1 MTKKLICPNCKQELN
16 HVLDISEEYTAY
28 PLIILENGEW
38 EITSSQDKQLRH
50 TETIAYECPICTH
63 RETDIDTFVVEEEET

>member
-16 HVLDISEEYTAY
+16 HVLEISKEYTAY

-38 EITSSQDKQLRH
+38 EITSSQDKQLIH
-50 TETIAYECPICTH
+50 TETIAYECPICIN
-63 RETDIDTFVVEEEET
+63 RETYIDKFIVEVDET